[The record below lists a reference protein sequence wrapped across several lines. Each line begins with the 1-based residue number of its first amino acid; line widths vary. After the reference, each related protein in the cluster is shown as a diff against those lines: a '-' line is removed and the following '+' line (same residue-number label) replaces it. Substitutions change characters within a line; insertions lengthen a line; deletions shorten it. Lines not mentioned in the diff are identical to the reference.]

1 LDKLLLL
8 LVTLGNVVS
17 HFRRTKIQSKTD
29 CQSFAN
35 KCKRTFHYYFTQ
47 VRLILVANQN
57 FGTIKTTMAS
67 KLPPPPIVN
76 PKRKN
81 FLGQPAP
88 QGYVAGVGRG

>member
-1 LDKLLLL
+1 MLYRTSDAQNFSRKHRLSEFFQQVQKNISLL
-8 LVTLGNVVS
+8 
-17 HFRRTKIQSKTD
+17 FRL
-29 CQSFAN
+29 
-35 KCKRTFHYYFTQ
+35 

-57 FGTIKTTMAS
+57 FGTKKTTMAS

>member
-1 LDKLLLL
+1 
-8 LVTLGNVVS
+8 
-17 HFRRTKIQSKTD
+17 
-29 CQSFAN
+29 
-35 KCKRTFHYYFTQ
+35 
-47 VRLILVANQN
+47 
-57 FGTIKTTMAS
+57 MAS